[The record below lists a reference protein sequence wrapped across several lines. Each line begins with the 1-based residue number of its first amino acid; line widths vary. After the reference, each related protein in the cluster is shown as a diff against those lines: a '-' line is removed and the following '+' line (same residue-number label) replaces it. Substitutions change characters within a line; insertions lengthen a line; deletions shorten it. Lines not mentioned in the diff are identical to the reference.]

1 MKTVWKFFNG
11 LAQVLSVLSTIIV
24 AAMMLLVVADV
35 VMRFFHMPITGA
47 MEITQMMMVGMIL
60 GFAKSCLGRDN
71 LKVDFV
77 ADMLPKKVQY
87 VLDVATSIIC
97 IGVCVLLMWR
107 TFDNAIY
114 TLQNKLVYLTL
125 PMVPKWLFVLL
136 LAFGFAGGIV
146 GFLLRIHKLNEEKKS
161 GGGPS
166 EEEEENSH
174 VI

>member
-1 MKTVWKFFNG
+1 MKTVWKILNG
-11 LAQVLSVLSTIIV
+11 LASVLSVLSTVIV

>member
-97 IGVCVLLMWR
+97 IGVCALLMWR
-107 TFDNAIY
+107 TFDNAMY